1 MSKELQPWIQN
12 YLIQIAETKGADLSS
27 VEWSLK
33 VKKAQV
39 IEFLTHGSQ
48 NKDEDTVIWARVS
61 DKSHHIPV
69 RFNAEAVA
77 EYRRVNRTRLN
88 EVKTALITLRK
99 YRLFHSRVPSALE
112 GHKLTHSACLA
123 LECNEL
129 RLLGSIGEPTMG
141 NPVGVETHQELS
153 KYTRELRNPGGGA
166 NFLKLRAGE
175 RNQKRQDVQEKGDKN
190 ARYMGF
196 NREISR
202 SPISLVGPIAG
213 PSSPRKKIGN
223 LTSGSLSKIKN
234 MPIAGSKIESL
245 MTSRSTRPESDRVK
259 DYGRELA
266 RRFVSIPETRGL
278 NSKQRVHDYYAGI
291 DLQQLQQLESGRDRR
306 DNKLPIPLNSP
317 STQLGKGVK
326 RLELSS
332 SKFLPD
338 AIQDWMGPEQMQ
350 KARGIKYQRNKEGF
364 CNKSAIKKVNVVASH
379 SALVESNTKKV
390 RSRLSQK
397 SKGSQESKF
406 SQQLHTPGTSSYSS
420 YSSSSPLQPSSPQS
434 VLLTDWSS
442 SDCGSPYARDVERK
456 EKDVE
461 KKNGPPS
468 SPTPAQRQ
476 RLSSA
481 RRAALSSPVLSVGD
495 RAHKRSST
503 PLPPPP
509 AQQPKVHLAPSTAP
523 SSFTPD
529 DNLVDMPSFDLN
541 FTQSVK
547 DERVSPIQVPK
558 PTSVPRLPRIPQA
571 LPPLGPGHFQSG
583 DTSFVRQVIPESSQ
597 FRPAPPTPAQ
607 RRRPESNLYQAPE
620 ETRIPF
626 SMSNPVGVEPLIPSP
641 STLPHATA
649 KLKSAATAPSN
660 LMNNRFQMQRKI
672 PPPPPPPIRDGEG
685 SPKVLAPNSDTSG
698 TQSQSHFGSQSQS
711 QSQEFQISFR
721 HPQPLGKPSDSG
733 RVSQTESDS
742 QPLDVYTQKHLLTSE
757 FVYEEF
763 DPFNDDHDSLFSGPD
778 DDINYHSSSEA
789 DSQHSNL
796 AQDDCLQ
803 SFEDHRRNSNAKHDL
818 IASAS
823 LKVHCGNSIS
833 DDEFGVC
840 NAPPGIQTVRKPDV
854 SSTVP
859 STVEAIGNIDNVHG
873 SNSPPTDSLF
883 YFGIRT
889 SQRSKEIPET
899 LQTVFKPIAHDPDA
913 WSLPSFLRHKRTENT
928 RAEELQPVKTFH
940 EGKLKARLFEVGS
953 GVPVGET
960 YQEIGHASF
969 SFPSILRPVVA
980 TAGNFPQP
988 RSGKRFHAD
997 QDDTEPSKKKQKISN
1012 AISPER
1018 ERERSAPL
1026 LKLDGFDPG
1035 FDDIPPGESFMSWG
1049 QLQIISLKIGRS
1061 RTRQAQAR
1069 AG

>member
-1 MSKELQPWIQN
+1 
-12 YLIQIAETKGADLSS
+12 
-27 VEWSLK
+27 
-33 VKKAQV
+33 
-39 IEFLTHGSQ
+39 
-48 NKDEDTVIWARVS
+48 
-61 DKSHHIPV
+61 
-69 RFNAEAVA
+69 
-77 EYRRVNRTRLN
+77 
-88 EVKTALITLRK
+88 
-99 YRLFHSRVPSALE
+99 
-112 GHKLTHSACLA
+112 
-123 LECNEL
+123 
-129 RLLGSIGEPTMG
+129 
-141 NPVGVETHQELS
+141 
-153 KYTRELRNPGGGA
+153 
-166 NFLKLRAGE
+166 
-175 RNQKRQDVQEKGDKN
+175 
-190 ARYMGF
+190 
-196 NREISR
+196 
-202 SPISLVGPIAG
+202 
-213 PSSPRKKIGN
+213 
-223 LTSGSLSKIKN
+223 
-234 MPIAGSKIESL
+234 
-245 MTSRSTRPESDRVK
+245 
-259 DYGRELA
+259 
-266 RRFVSIPETRGL
+266 
-278 NSKQRVHDYYAGI
+278 
-291 DLQQLQQLESGRDRR
+291 
-306 DNKLPIPLNSP
+306 
-317 STQLGKGVK
+317 
-326 RLELSS
+326 
-332 SKFLPD
+332 
-338 AIQDWMGPEQMQ
+338 MGPEQMQ

-379 SALVESNTKKV
+379 SAPVESNTKKV

-461 KKNGPPS
+461 KKNDPPS

-481 RRAALSSPVLSVGD
+481 RRAALSSPVPSVGGS
-495 RAHKRSST
+495 AHKRSST

-547 DERVSPIQVPK
+547 DERISPIQVPK

-607 RRRPESNLYQAPE
+607 RRRPESNSYQAPE
-620 ETRIPF
+620 KTRIPF
-626 SMSNPVGVEPLIPSP
+626 SMSNPVDVESSIPSS

-649 KLKSAATAPSN
+649 KLKSAATAPLN
-660 LMNNRFQMQRKI
+660 LMNNGFQMQRKI

-711 QSQEFQISFR
+711 QSQEFRNLFR
-721 HPQPLGKPSDSG
+721 LPQPLGKTSDSG

-778 DDINYHSSSEA
+778 DDISYHSSSEA

-796 AQDDCLQ
+796 AQDDFLQ
-803 SFEDHRRNSNAKHDL
+803 SFEDHRRNSNAKDDL

-833 DDEFGVC
+833 DNEFGVC
-840 NAPPGIQTVRKPDV
+840 NAPLGIQTVRKPNV

-859 STVEAIGNIDNVHG
+859 STIEAVGNIDNVHG
-873 SNSPPTDSLF
+873 RNSPPTDFLNQL
-883 YFGIRT
+883 YFGTGT

-899 LQTVFKPIAHDPDA
+899 LQTVFKPIAHDADA

-928 RAEELQPVKTFH
+928 RAEEPQPVKTFH

-953 GVPVGET
+953 GVPVGKT
-960 YQEIGHASF
+960 YQEFRQACF
-969 SFPSILRPVVA
+969 SSPSILRPVVA

-988 RSGKRFHAD
+988 RSGKRFHGD
-997 QDDTEPSKKKQKISN
+997 GGETGPLKKKQKIAN

-1035 FDDIPPGESFMSWG
+1035 FDDIPPGESFMSWE

>member
-48 NKDEDTVIWARVS
+48 NKDEDTAIWARVS
-61 DKSHHIPV
+61 DKSHYIPV
-69 RFNAEAVA
+69 RFNAEAAA
-77 EYRRVNRTRLN
+77 EYRRINRTRLN

-99 YRLFHSRVPSALE
+99 YRLFHSRVPSALK

-123 LECNEL
+123 IECSEL

-141 NPVGVETHQELS
+141 NPVGVETHPELW
-153 KYTRELRNPGGGA
+153 KYTKELRNPGGGA

-175 RNQKRQDVQEKGDKN
+175 RNQKRQDVQEKGEKNDK
-190 ARYMGF
+190 YMGF

-202 SPISLVGPIAG
+202 SPRSSVGPIAG
-213 PSSPRKKIGN
+213 PSSPREKIGKSP
-223 LTSGSLSKIKN
+223 SGSLSKIKN

-245 MTSRSTRPESDRVK
+245 MASRSNRPESDRVK
-259 DYGRELA
+259 VYGRELA
-266 RRFVSIPETRGL
+266 RRFVSIPETRDS
-278 NSKQRVHDYYAGI
+278 NSKQRVHDYCKLFQDAGI
-291 DLQQLQQLESGRDRR
+291 DLQQLQQLESGRD
-306 DNKLPIPLNSP
+306 NKCLIPLNSP

-326 RLELSS
+326 RIGLSS
-332 SKFLPD
+332 SKFH
-338 AIQDWMGPEQMQ
+338 AIQDCMGPEQMQ
-350 KARGIKYQRNKEGF
+350 NARETRFQRNKEGF
-364 CNKSAIKKVNVVASH
+364 CNTSAIKKVNVVASN

-420 YSSSSPLQPSSPQS
+420 YSSSSPLKPSSPQS

-442 SDCGSPYARDVERK
+442 SDCGSPYARHVERK
-456 EKDVE
+456 EKDIE

-481 RRAALSSPVLSVGD
+481 RRTALSSSGLSVSD
-495 RAHKRSST
+495 SAHKRSST

-529 DNLVDMPSFDLN
+529 DNLVEMPSFDLN
-541 FTQSVK
+541 FTQFVK

-558 PTSVPRLPRIPQA
+558 PTSVPRLPRIPPA
-571 LPPLGPGHFQSG
+571 LPPLGPGHLQSG
-583 DTSFVRQVIPESSQ
+583 DTSFVQQVIPESSQ

-607 RRRPESNLYQAPE
+607 RRRPEPNSYQTPE
-620 ETRIPF
+620 ETRPF
-626 SMSNPVGVEPLIPSP
+626 SMSNPAGVKSFIPS
-641 STLPHATA
+641 SSILPHAIT
-649 KLKSAATAPSN
+649 KLTSAATAPSN
-660 LMNNRFQMQRKI
+660 LMNTKFQRKI

-711 QSQEFQISFR
+711 QSQEFRNSFW
-721 HPQPLGKPSDSG
+721 HPQPLGKVPDPG

-742 QPLDVYTQKHLLTSE
+742 QPLDVYTQKPLLTSE
-757 FVYEEF
+757 VAYEEF
-763 DPFNDDHDSLFSGPD
+763 DPFNDDHDSLFSEPD
-778 DDINYHSSSEA
+778 DDDISHHSSSEA

-796 AQDDCLQ
+796 AQNDFLQ
-803 SFEDHRRNSNAKHDL
+803 SFEDHRRNSNAKDDP
-818 IASAS
+818 IASTS

-833 DDEFGVC
+833 NDEL
-840 NAPPGIQTVRKPDV
+840 
-854 SSTVP
+854 
-859 STVEAIGNIDNVHG
+859 EAVGSIDNVPG
-873 SNSPPTDSLF
+873 SSNSPPTDFLNPF
-883 YFGIRT
+883 YSAIGT

-899 LQTVFKPIAHDPDA
+899 LQTVFKPVAHDADA

-928 RAEELQPVKTFH
+928 RAKELRPVKTFH
-940 EGKLKARLFEVGS
+940 AEKLKARLFEVGS
-953 GVPVGET
+953 GAPVGD
-960 YQEIGHASF
+960 
-969 SFPSILRPVVA
+969 
-980 TAGNFPQP
+980 PQP
-988 RSGKRFHAD
+988 RYQKRFYAD
-997 QDDTEPSKKKQKISN
+997 QGETGPSKKKQKIAL
-1012 AISPER
+1012 AISPEK
-1018 ERERSAPL
+1018 EREQSAPL
-1026 LKLDGFDPG
+1026 RKLDGFDPG
-1035 FDDIPPGESFMSWG
+1035 FDDILPGESFMSWE
-1049 QLQIISLKIGRS
+1049 QLRIISLKIGRA
-1061 RTRQAQAR
+1061 RVRQAQT
-1069 AG
+1069 G